1 MDSVKA
7 LEIEKKLKGQTLQ
20 EWQISSL
27 INFGKSAAVFR
38 GTNLMDG
45 STVAIKIFDDE
56 LIEKYGDTAQ
66 LKRIERELELVGR
79 SHPNM
84 VKILGGGFDSVTQNH
99 FIVME
104 FLSGQNVKDCLE
116 HIPMDNVPAL
126 VSQLAKCCEYLEM
139 LGLAHRDIKPENI
152 VISEDYSTLTLL
164 DFGVIRPFGRGDIT
178 DDNGVQSF
186 VGTLQYSSP
195 EFLLRQEE
203 DTIEGWR
210 ALTFYQI
217 AAVTHDLVMRKP
229 IFSDNVQPYAR
240 LVNAVQ
246 FNTPTI
252 DNKAV
257 PSYLIEVAKLGLMK
271 DFRKRLSVLTWQ
283 SFHPPSPS
291 SDKLADLRD
300 RVSRRSAIIEDSA
313 AALTSQEI
321 DTAITLV
328 EDVISQL
335 KLKARAIRN
344 ANRSAFPPINISREA
359 DILCIGFD
367 RSFPHNLCGDLRI
380 WLEVQVIDP
389 AVGLVAIFAKGSLS
403 TKNVL
408 QAETSVAIFHGLSS
422 SGDLALSIERALYE
436 AIDQAQSAP
445 SGSDSLLL
453 ELSATTYETEHV

>member
-1 MDSVKA
+1 MDRVKA

-66 LKRIERELELVGR
+66 IKRIERELELVGR

-104 FLSGQNVKDCLE
+104 FLSGKNIKDCLE
-116 HIPMDNVPAL
+116 HIPIDNVPAL
-126 VSQLAKCCEYLEM
+126 VSQLARCCEYLEM

-203 DTIEGWR
+203 DTVEGWR

-291 SDKLADLRD
+291 SDKLAALRE
-300 RVSRRSAIIEDSA
+300 RVSKRSAIIDDSA
-313 AALTSQEI
+313 AALTSQAI

-328 EDVISQL
+328 EDVISHL

-367 RSFPHNLCGDLRI
+367 KSLPHNLCGDLRI

-403 TKNVL
+403 PENGL
-408 QAETSVAIFHGLSS
+408 QPETSVAIFHGLSS
-422 SGDLALSIERALYE
+422 SGDLALSIERVLYE
-436 AIDQAQSAP
+436 AIDQAQSVP

-453 ELSATTYETEHV
+453 ELSATTYEAEHV